1 MRRLPPNKIEQNLR
15 SVNDFQNENMH
26 PISLICALLT
36 MFTFLN
42 KSNPSG
48 LLNLIPEETDELL
61 QRIDQ
66 PLTEET
72 DVATVRFLI

>member
-1 MRRLPPNKIEQNLR
+1 MIFKM
-15 SVNDFQNENMH
+15 NMWFLSQLH
-26 PISLICALLT
+26 AFLM

-72 DVATVRFLI
+72 DVATVRFLV

>member
-1 MRRLPPNKIEQNLR
+1 MIFE
-15 SVNDFQNENMH
+15 F
-26 PISLICALLT
+26 
-36 MFTFLN
+36 
-42 KSNPSG
+42 SG

-72 DVATVRFLI
+72 DQATVRFSAISKFSYEFLLSKAFLQR

>member
-1 MRRLPPNKIEQNLR
+1 MIFE
-15 SVNDFQNENMH
+15 F
-26 PISLICALLT
+26 
-36 MFTFLN
+36 
-42 KSNPSG
+42 SG

-72 DVATVRFLI
+72 DQATVRFSVISKFSYEGLIPQWIKDLIVLAEEAKEIIKFSFY

>member
-1 MRRLPPNKIEQNLR
+1 MIFE
-15 SVNDFQNENMH
+15 F
-26 PISLICALLT
+26 
-36 MFTFLN
+36 
-42 KSNPSG
+42 SG

-72 DVATVRFLI
+72 DQATVKFSAISKFSASF